1 MQDIDQLYKVNIL
14 IQQKNFKEAEKYLKE
29 MLSQDPNNTNM
40 LTLLAE
46 IYLQQDKYEAANII
60 VDQAIALSPESA
72 DLFSTKSRIAIQEDK
87 IEEAERYNLQALR
100 LDPYNSMHYAIAAS
114 IKLNNKSFDLALEMA
129 NKALELDAENI
140 LALNIRT
147 SALTKLN
154 RKEEAFNTIDGALR
168 EDPNNAFTHANYGW
182 NLLEK
187 GDHKKALEHFKEAL
201 TIDPNFELAQA
212 GILQAIK
219 SKNFFYRMYLKYA
232 FWMSNKVAKHQWS
245 IIIGVFVFM
254 KLIQYITKTN
264 PQLGPFLNP
273 IIAILSIFAFSTWII
288 SPIGN
293 LFLRFNKYGKYLLDR
308 KEKISSNFVAF
319 SFATSIAGLLLY
331 FIFDDLRF
339 IPIAVLGL
347 AMMLPFSV
355 MLTSDKKKNS
365 MITLVAAL
373 SLVGLLAVFR
383 TFSTGIVVNFFSMV
397 FIWFFV
403 GFQWIANYI
412 LSKK

>member
-1 MQDIDQLYKVNIL
+1 
-14 IQQKNFKEAEKYLKE
+14 
-29 MLSQDPNNTNM
+29 
-40 LTLLAE
+40 
-46 IYLQQDKYEAANII
+46 
-60 VDQAIALSPESA
+60 
-72 DLFSTKSRIAIQEDK
+72 
-87 IEEAERYNLQALR
+87 
-100 LDPYNSMHYAIAAS
+100 MHYAIAAS
-114 IKLNNKSFDLALEMA
+114 IKLNNKSLDLALEMA

-219 SKNFFYRMYLKYA
+219 SKNFFYRMYLKYS

-365 MITLVAAL
+365 MITLVVAL